1 MLLQR
6 RKAFVGEQAPVWVP
20 SKDVSMCMLCAVEFN
35 IARRKHHCRACGS
48 VRTPTQVLTEH
59 GIYLF
64 DVILQVVC
72 AKCSRHSLKLAFVED
87 RSRRDRVCDECF
99 LMLTSQYKRP
109 LTGKRHIARVRRA
122 SPVQRC
128 SPQRLHCSHLFQMRA
143 RECCLCAGNMRR
155 STNSGKTWEK
165 FWVELEESGTLQ
177 YYKAKLVGKL

>member
-1 MLLQR
+1 MFLQR

-48 VRTPTQVLTEH
+48 VRTPAHVTTEH

-99 LMLTSQYKRP
+99 LMLTSQYYRP
-109 LTGKRHIARVRRA
+109 LTGKRHIARVRSVFHCIYALFKHFTAVCFRCALVSAA
-122 SPVQRC
+122 SAPETCDAQR
-128 SPQRLHCSHLFQMRA
+128 
-143 RECCLCAGNMRR
+143 
-155 STNSGKTWEK
+155 
-165 FWVELEESGTLQ
+165 TL
-177 YYKAKLVGKL
+177 GKLGKRFGLS